1 MSQNLINPTIRIK
14 LSDFLGTEYEKD
26 VLLKL
31 KDIEEHNAIGPF
43 TLYFWYDRHKTK
55 MDMTR
60 LKEFILYRES
70 GDTRQKTIIRPEFF
84 DMFRDFIWYDIIP
97 RDESNGLQYS
107 RFRYVYSNPA
117 TGILEGLQNFQDTI
131 LFVNRDTTPK
141 RKQKRN
147 DYEDSNNR

>member
-1 MSQNLINPTIRIK
+1 MSSMINPTLRVY
-14 LSDFLGTEYEKD
+14 LTDFIGTDKEDEVIEKITEYGNEVNNMK
-26 VLLKL
+26 
-31 KDIEEHNAIGPF
+31 
-43 TLYFWYDRHKTK
+43 LYFWFDQTRDKVDVAGFVKKWDRIPHNN
-55 MDMTR
+55 
-60 LKEFILYRES
+60 F
-70 GDTRQKTIIRPEFF
+70 KTIVRPHYF

>member
-43 TLYFWYDRHKTK
+43 TLYFWYDRHNTK

-70 GDTRQKTIIRPEFF
+70 GDTRQKT
-84 DMFRDFIWYDIIP
+84 M
-97 RDESNGLQYS
+97 
-107 RFRYVYSNPA
+107 
-117 TGILEGLQNFQDTI
+117 
-131 LFVNRDTTPK
+131 
-141 RKQKRN
+141 
-147 DYEDSNNR
+147 